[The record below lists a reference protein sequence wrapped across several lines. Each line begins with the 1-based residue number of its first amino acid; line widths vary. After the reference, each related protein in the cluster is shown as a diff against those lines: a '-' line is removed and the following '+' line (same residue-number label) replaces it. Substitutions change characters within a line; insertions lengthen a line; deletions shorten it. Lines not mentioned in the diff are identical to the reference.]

1 MNEIFQFNLKPLIN
15 INLLKSFFTKLEID
29 NNDKK
34 LYGLIPFRSRQILYT
49 EYNKGKLKVVNKQ
62 AFVQNVSDIRSKER
76 KFSILTPTNKQINI
90 LTKLLNVIFN
100 KAKKNNI
107 FIADKLD
114 VTFHFVKIHASE
126 TGASNSPEG
135 IHRDGFD
142 ILIPCLVIER
152 NNIKGGF
159 SRFFLNKKIVFNRVI
174 KEGRCLVVE
183 ENKNK
188 DLFHDVTPIV
198 LDKKDKEGYR
208 CIIGIDINHK

>member
-1 MNEIFQFNLKPLIN
+1 MNGIFQFNLKPLIN
-15 INLLKSFFTKLEID
+15 INLLKSFFYKLEID

-34 LYGLIPFRSRQILYT
+34 LYGLTPFRSRQILYT

-62 AFVQNVSDIRSKER
+62 TFVQNVSDIRSKER
-76 KFSILTPTNKQINI
+76 KFSILIPTNKQINI
-90 LTKLLNVIFN
+90 LSKLLNVILS

-107 FIADKLD
+107 FVADKLD
-114 VTFHFVKIHASE
+114 VTFHFVKIHASK
-126 TGASNSPEG
+126 TGVSNSPEG

-142 ILIPCLVIER
+142 ILVPCLVIER

-188 DLFHDVTPIV
+188 ELFHDVTPIV
-198 LDKKDKEGYR
+198 LDNKDKEGYR
-208 CIIGIDINHK
+208 SIIGIDINFI